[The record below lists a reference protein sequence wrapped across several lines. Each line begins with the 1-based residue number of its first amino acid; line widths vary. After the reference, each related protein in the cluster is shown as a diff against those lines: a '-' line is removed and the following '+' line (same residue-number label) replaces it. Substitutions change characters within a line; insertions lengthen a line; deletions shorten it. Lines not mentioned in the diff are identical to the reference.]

1 MVRFGIYGATGRV
14 GKLLAEHL
22 SKDPKRKLSAV
33 FVRKQLDFSLPAETL
48 VTSEMDVFLKSCDV
62 VVDFTS
68 PKGTEA
74 LLEAALKSDDRI
86 AIAIGTTGLEPH
98 HHNLLKDASVKMP
111 VLYATNM
118 SLGVALLNKLVYLA
132 SKSLPDFDIEI
143 VEMHHKFKKDS
154 PSGTALTL
162 ASSASKARELDLA
175 EHMVNGRSGFIG
187 ERKEGEIGVMALR
200 GGDIVGE
207 HTVGFYGNGE
217 HLRLTHTAT
226 SRDTFAVGAI
236 KASCWLTKQPNG
248 LYSIQDYFQL

>member
-1 MVRFGIYGATGRV
+1 MVNFGIYGATGRV

-33 FVRKQLDFSLPAETL
+33 YVRKNLDFSLPAETL
-48 VTSEMDVFLKSCDV
+48 VTNDIAVFLKSCDV

-74 LLEAALKSDDRI
+74 LLEEVLKGEPKPL
-86 AIAIGTTGLEPH
+86 AIGTTGLEAH
-98 HHNLLKDASVKMP
+98 QQNLLKDASAKMP
-111 VLYATNM
+111 ILYATNM
-118 SLGVALLNKLVYLA
+118 SLGVALLNKLVFMA
-132 SKSLPDFDIEI
+132 SRSLPDFDIEI

-162 ASSASKARELDLA
+162 ASSASKARDLDLA
-175 EHMVNGRSGFIG
+175 ESMVNGRSGLIG
-187 ERKEGEIGVMALR
+187 ERKPSEIGVMALR

-207 HTVGFYGNGE
+207 HTVGFYGDGE
-217 HLRLTHTAT
+217 YIKLSHTAT
-226 SRDTFAVGAI
+226 SRATFAVGAI